1 MIGLQELVSSV
12 YGAFRLATLRPDGM
26 AYFTAT
32 PEGFWHSFFAAV
44 VVAPGY
50 LIVNAVGAEPAV
62 ESANPV
68 HDGVIYVLAYV
79 ISWIAFPLA
88 MVPVSNLLERDER
101 FIPYIVA
108 NNWAAVPQMALL
120 VAVAI
125 VRAGLGFSEALSAL
139 IGLITYGAV
148 LAYLWFVA
156 RTALNVPGVAAVGVV
171 ALNIAISVIVALVAD
186 AFTTVTVQ

>member
-12 YGAFRLATLRPDGM
+12 YGAFRLATLKEDGM
-26 AYFTAT
+26 AYFTVTA
-32 PEGFWHSFFAAV
+32 EGFWHSFFAAV

-50 LIVNAVGAEPAV
+50 LIVNAVGAEPTV
-62 ESANPV
+62 ESANPI
-68 HDGVIYVLAYV
+68 HDGIIYVLAYV

-108 NNWAAVPQMALL
+108 NNWATVPQTALL

-125 VRAGLGFSEALSAL
+125 VRVGLGFGEGLSAL
-139 IGLITYGAV
+139 VGLVTYAAV
-148 LAYLWFVA
+148 LAYMWFVA
-156 RTALNVPGVAAVGVV
+156 RTALNVPGFAAVGVV
-171 ALNIAISVIVALVAD
+171 ALNIAISVVIALVAD
-186 AFTTVTVQ
+186 GFTSVTIQ